1 MNYKI
6 SHPTKIINCE
16 INLPSSKSISNR
28 LLIIKA
34 LCDHDFD
41 IINLSESNDTK
52 YLKNALTSTHKEIY
66 VGNAGTSF
74 RFLTS
79 YFSIQNKKK
88 IYLNGSQRMRERPI
102 KILH

>member
-28 LLIIKA
+28 LLIIKS
-34 LCDHDFD
+34 LCKEK
-41 IINLSESNDTK
+41 IKIKNLSNSNDTQTLASALN
-52 YLKNALTSTHKEIY
+52 LKNKIININH
-66 VGNAGTSF
+66 AGTSF

-79 YFSIQNKKK
+79 FLSLQKK
-88 IYLNGSQRMRERPI
+88 
-102 KILH
+102 